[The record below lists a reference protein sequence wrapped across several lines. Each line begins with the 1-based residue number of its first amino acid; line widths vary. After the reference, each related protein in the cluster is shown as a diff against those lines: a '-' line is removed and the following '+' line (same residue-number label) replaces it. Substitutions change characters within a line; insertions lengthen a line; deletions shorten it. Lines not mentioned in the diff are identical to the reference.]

1 MPSARVYSS
10 SCLIRERQENL
21 LAGKRI
27 SRSTYPSIKEG
38 FELDTARIIARFV
51 CGLRFQE
58 LPNNVVDK
66 CKRLILHEVGCA
78 FGGAKTVAGGAL
90 IETAKLVGGPHVS
103 TVFGGPKSSCLN
115 AAFTNSMLANI
126 LDYDDEIPLAGHPG
140 ATAISPALALAEMTK
155 ASGKDLITSVV
166 AGYEVSIRACH
177 ALWPTSERAHKVLG
191 LGSLQVFGATAS
203 AGKILGLNEDQMT
216 NAIGIAGA
224 NAPVPSVC
232 KTVEGKYGV
241 TMSKNNYGIA
251 VAAGV
256 FAAILAK
263 NGFIG
268 PGDIFEGETGF
279 WRMYNTDRYESN
291 VMVKGLG
298 KIYYILDVCYKA
310 YPAIY
315 FTHGAIN
322 AMMNI
327 VKDNDVRPEE
337 VTEVIVKSH
346 EVHTDLTAIPTYRN
360 CEPRNLYQAAF
371 SVPYQM
377 AVTLLRIKPG
387 PDWFEERRLR
397 DPKILELARKVK
409 IIYQPTKEEEFPG
422 MPDTTVEVRTSRGA
436 FANRVRFPHG
446 SPQKPMSD
454 SELEDKFKVLSSGF
468 VKPEAMEQFIKG
480 TYRLD
485 DFEDVTTLTK
495 IVSSTCTHIKRKL
508 K

>member
-1 MPSARVYSS
+1 M
-10 SCLIRERQENL
+10 
-21 LAGKRI
+21 
-27 SRSTYPSIKEG
+27 
-38 FELDTARIIARFV
+38 DTARIIARFI
-51 CGLRFQE
+51 CGFSFQE

-78 FGGAKTVAGGAL
+78 FGGAKTVAGKAL
-90 IETAKLVGGPHVS
+90 IETANLVGGPPVS

-140 ATAISPALALAEMTK
+140 ATAISPALALAEMTN

-166 AGYEVSIRACH
+166 AGYEVSVRACR

-191 LGSLQVFGATAS
+191 LGSLQIFGTVAS
-203 AGKILGLNEDQMT
+203 AGRILGLSEDQIT

-251 VAAGV
+251 VAAGTLAV
-256 FAAILAK
+256 ILAK

-268 PGDIFEGETGF
+268 PEDIFEGETGF

-291 VMVKGLG
+291 LMINGLG
-298 KIYYILDVCYKA
+298 KLYHILDVCYKA

-327 VKDNDVRPEE
+327 VRDNDVRPDE

-346 EVHTDLTAIPTYRN
+346 EAHTDLTAISTYRN

-377 AVTLLRIKPG
+377 AVTLFRIKPG
-387 PDWFEERRLR
+387 TDWFEERRLR

-409 IIYQPTKEEEFPG
+409 IIYQPTKEEEIPG
-422 MPDTTVEVRTSRGA
+422 MPDTSVEVMTSRGK
-436 FANRVRFPHG
+436 FTNRVRFPHG
-446 SPQKPMSD
+446 SPQKPMPD
-454 SELEDKFKVLSSGF
+454 SELEDKFKALSSGF
-468 VKPEAMEQFIKG
+468 VEFGAAEQFIKG
-480 TYRLD
+480 MYHL
-485 DFEDVTTLTK
+485 EDVRDVTKLTEL
-495 IVSSTCTHIKRKL
+495 VSSTCAHIKRNIK
-508 K
+508 